1 MFREKSPIMLIMMGR
16 KIWMAVFLF
25 TFCFLCP
32 KAALAGTFNLKS
44 IGSVDTSGRQIS
56 QWWYSGSQPVFIGE
70 ASPGASISISIDG
83 SENTTTAD
91 SSGDWS
97 YTAAALE
104 DGDHQ
109 VKLSSSGSNIN
120 FTLSTG
126 VNNVNW
132 EAVNSDSGTE
142 TLPAAGIIWPG
153 MLALVAGLGAI
164 VKGGKM
170 IRVKK

>member
-1 MFREKSPIMLIMMGR
+1 MSR
-16 KIWMAVFLF
+16 KIWTAVFLF
-25 TFCFLCP
+25 TFCFLSP
-32 KAALAGTFNLKS
+32 KAVLAGTFNLKS

-56 QWWYSGSQPVFIGE
+56 QWWYSGSQVTFIGE
-70 ASPGASISISIDG
+70 ASPRASVSISIDG

-91 SSGDWS
+91 SSGNWS
-97 YTAAALE
+97 YAAAGLE

-120 FTLSTG
+120 FTLTTG

-132 EAVNSDSGTE
+132 ETVNGDSGRE

-153 MLALVAGLGAI
+153 ILALAAGIGGI